1 MEESNNEQKEENKE
15 EKTEEAKGKDKEK
28 DTEEKKKPEEKNAKG
43 KSSLGMDENV
53 AALLSYVLGWITGI
67 IMLVAEKESNF
78 VRFHAMQSLVV
89 FLAIFIIGMIPIIGW
104 ILNIILVPL
113 GLILWILL
121 MYKAYQGEKF
131 KLPIAGNFAESQIY
145 GDEKK

>member
-1 MEESNNEQKEENKE
+1 MEESKNEQNQENQEEKE
-15 EKTEEAKGKDKEK
+15 EKTEEVKAEDKEK
-28 DTEEKKKPEEKNAKG
+28 NEVEGKKNAKG

-67 IMLVAEKESNF
+67 IMLIAEKDSKF
-78 VRFHAMQSLVV
+78 VRFHAMQSLIV

-121 MYKAYQGEKF
+121 MYKAYQGERF
-131 KLPIAGNFAESQIY
+131 KLPLVGKFAESQIY
-145 GDEKK
+145 GDDKK